1 MRITEGSMTE
11 KYLYN
16 QQKILNRQAKI
27 QTQIASNTKIDT
39 LSDDVIGSL
48 QSIKVQSQIKK
59 TENYLQNSDTVNEFM
74 TASLQSLDSINTE
87 IQKVMI
93 IADEALNPL
102 NVQNYATMA
111 QSIKDS
117 LSAIAQNVN
126 TKHDNMYLFGGTNYQ
141 EEPVEIDP
149 ATGKAI
155 VSTADFSGEVK
166 TQISQN
172 ASQTMNIPGSKILDT
187 GIFESLNSIIDSLTS
202 GVAPTQ
208 AEKDNLT
215 TAFKELLNLQS
226 LGGQT
231 VNRMED
237 VNQML
242 SNQKT
247 SLEETYSKIQEID
260 VPALAMDLQNEEYLL
275 QVAYKLLAQSFPKSL
290 FDYL

>member
-1 MRITEGSMTE
+1 MRVTEGFMTD

-16 QQKILNRQAKI
+16 QQKILTRKAKV
-27 QTQIASNTKIDT
+27 QTQIATNTKIDT
-39 LSDDVIGSL
+39 LSDDLIGSL

-59 TENYLQNSDTVNEFM
+59 TENYLQNVDTVKEFM
-74 TASLQSLDSINTE
+74 TASLQQLDSINGE
-87 IQKVMI
+87 IQKVMV
-93 IADEALNPL
+93 IAEEAVNPL

-111 QSIKDS
+111 QSVKNS
-117 LSAIAQNVN
+117 LSAIVQSVN
-126 TKHDNMYLFGGTNYQ
+126 TKHNDMYLFGGTNYQ
-141 EEPVEIDP
+141 AEPVAIDP
-149 ATGKAI
+149 VTGKAI

-166 TQISQN
+166 AQISQN
-172 ASQTMNIPGSKILDT
+172 ATQTMNIPGSKVLST
-187 GIFESLNSIIDSLTS
+187 GLFESLNSIIDSLTT

-208 AEKDNLT
+208 TEKDNLDS
-215 TAFKELLNLQS
+215 AFKDLLNLQS

-247 SLEETYSKIQEID
+247 SLDVTYAKIQEVD
-260 VPALAMDLQNEEYLL
+260 MPALAMALQNEEYLL
-275 QVAYKLLAQSFPKSL
+275 QVSYKLLANSFPKSL